1 MTPINVTFQLYLLEE
16 TPFTKRLAENVL
28 YLFFLFSFS
37 LLSLL
42 SLLLVKS
49 FHQPKKTVFA
59 LTYNSMK
66 ELGNKELGD
75 DSVRSRLLDL
85 TITNAGSTVTSII
98 AYRLLK
104 INFVL
109 S

>member
-42 SLLLVKS
+42 LVKS
-49 FHQPKKTVFA
+49 FHQTKKTVFA

>member
-16 TPFTKRLAENVL
+16 TPLAKRLAENVL

-37 LLSLL
+37 LFSLF
-42 SLLLVKS
+42 LVKS
-49 FHQPKKTVFA
+49 FYQPKKTVFP

-66 ELGNKELGD
+66 EFRNRELGN

-85 TITNAGSTVTSII
+85 AITNAGSII
-98 AYRLLK
+98 AY
-104 INFVL
+104 
-109 S
+109 